1 LKGTSS
7 KHAHEQSITLD
18 PVALTISSRKEKEEK
33 EKRRKKEKKEK
44 SRKTGKN
51 RKNCRKTMLIN

>member
-18 PVALTISSRKEKEEK
+18 PVALTISSRKEKEEEEK

-44 SRKTGKN
+44 SRKT
-51 RKNCRKTMLIN
+51 